1 MDGKKFLFLSRGQ
14 RWTIS
19 LGLGSLL
26 AAALLGVVYAP
37 VAVDG
42 QVQRLGNV
50 SADALKLLLT
60 AAAGWV
66 LVLLYTSSN
75 SFGRIERETVAFL
88 TRDLCRP
95 AERRARPGAVD
106 DNAPMVMQCLATTRT
121 SVTYVVASDPA
132 RPLYVWC
139 NLNVCDLSVVFMLP
153 GEHAGDYETVY
164 AATLKGFRHRNLDVT
179 NFGLVTHRHA
189 ADGQERPYLELYVTQ
204 SFERDFLFDAAAR
217 VHAAQALHGDLLS
230 FLVSD
235 ARALAKRVAPPP
247 QSTGAGS
254 VPSR

>member
-1 MDGKKFLFLSRGQ
+1 MDGKKFLFLSRRQ

-95 AERRARPGAVD
+95 SGVPGP
-106 DNAPMVMQCLATTRT
+106 APWTTTRRW
-121 SVTYVVASDPA
+121 SCSA
-132 RPLYVWC
+132 W
-139 NLNVCDLSVVFMLP
+139 LP
-153 GEHAGDYETVY
+153 
-164 AATLKGFRHRNLDVT
+164 
-179 NFGLVTHRHA
+179 
-189 ADGQERPYLELYVTQ
+189 PYLGYLCGGQ
-204 SFERDFLFDAAAR
+204 
-217 VHAAQALHGDLLS
+217 
-230 FLVSD
+230 
-235 ARALAKRVAPPP
+235 
-247 QSTGAGS
+247 
-254 VPSR
+254 